1 MSEEEQR
8 PFVTRASNLPRP
20 PPRLAPQAADPEL
33 HLEGSPWD
41 LGSKTYPCSADTLLR
56 TATELLPDGKANLRK
71 AFERCLA
78 TTEPDALANVVV
90 SNTAEKLNLPKLR
103 AARKANSTCF
113 TLHPGVC
120 CKDQNFSSIV
130 ALHGGLARA
139 FRTFGIAPDDAD
151 GQALVLFAGFQRKRD
166 ADRLLKQVARDSV
179 QADHY
184 EAAFLSDQPERRRG
198 LMSWSLCEIA
208 LDEDRRFHCG
218 SHVGLKQSDKQ
229 TVSDVVSFAFAKRLR
244 DRAKYPAVV
253 ISMLR

>member
-8 PFVTRASNLPRP
+8 PYVTRASRLPRP

-33 HLEGSPWD
+33 DVEGSPLG
-41 LGSKTYPCSADTLLR
+41 LGSKTYPCSADTLHR
-56 TATELLPDGKANLRK
+56 TVAELLPDGRASLRK
-71 AFERCLA
+71 AFDQCLA
-78 TTEPDALANVVV
+78 ATDPDALTNCVVN
-90 SNTAEKLNLPKLR
+90 NTLEKLNLPKLR

-120 CKDQNFSSIV
+120 CKDANFSSIV
-130 ALHGGLARA
+130 ALHGGLVRA

-166 ADRLLKQVARDSV
+166 ADRLLKQVARVSV

-184 EAAFLSDQPERRRG
+184 EAAFLSDQPDRRRG
-198 LMSWSLCEIA
+198 LMSWALCEIA

-218 SHVGLKQSDKQ
+218 SHVGLKQSDNQ

-244 DRAKYPAVV
+244 DRAKYPAV
-253 ISMLR
+253 L